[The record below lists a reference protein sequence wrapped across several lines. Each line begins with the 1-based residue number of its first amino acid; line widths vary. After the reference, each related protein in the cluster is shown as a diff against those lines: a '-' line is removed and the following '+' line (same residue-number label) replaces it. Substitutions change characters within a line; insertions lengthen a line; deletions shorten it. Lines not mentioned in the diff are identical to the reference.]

1 MPPGSAGAWDDG
13 SRDYRGDDG
22 YPADGARGYGQSGG
36 YPTQGQQGYGPQDGQ
51 YNDPYGQQPYGGY
64 PSEQGQGGGGYGG
77 PQGYQREDRGYGRSG
92 GYPTQG
98 QQPQGHAQ
106 RPAPGYGP
114 GGYQDPNTGAYGHQS
129 GGYPTSPPS
138 GRSAPRRGG
147 SGAYPALPPGG
158 TGGYPTEDAG
168 NDWYGGQPAAAK
180 GASFADTGAYTLNG
194 RVIDEYGTGPRRAMR
209 DPARGYPPG
218 PGQGSGP
225 MPVSGRSGPMPA
237 AGRSGPM
244 PTRPALPAP
253 PTPSRSNPGVAAT
266 RQQARLDEAATQVT
280 RAPSGG
286 FQGAPSGDFKK
297 ASGSFRGP
305 ASGGFQ
311 GAGARDTFEG
321 NGGYNDYQD
330 DFDDPG
336 ASGDPYQDHFDGSGP
351 RPRKAAGRSSG
362 GRSGGG
368 LSGKRLLFA
377 ALAVV
382 AVGIIGVAA
391 YVFVLKPSSPSSNAT
406 ASGPLPTGSAQTSQ
420 PICAQSL
427 GTYCHISAATDDP
440 KPLTPAELFPPAL
453 TGGASKSS
461 YSLVSTKA
469 DTKCANAVI
478 GQALIT
484 ALQAGKCTQ
493 VVRGSY
499 VSSDNKIMGTIGV
512 VNLSTTNQAH
522 YAGRVVGQND
532 FVAPLTSKTGVAS
545 KLGNGTG
552 VVEAE
557 FKGHY
562 LILTWSEYVD
572 GTSPTTKA
580 QDTELEAFSNNLVS
594 LTANIALSQRMVT
607 GAPASPGA
615 TS

>member
-1 MPPGSAGAWDDG
+1 MVPGSAGAWDDG

-36 YPTQGQQGYGPQDGQ
+36 YPAQGPQGYGPQGYGPQ
-51 YNDPYGQQPYGGY
+51 GGRHGDPYGQQPRGGY
-64 PSEQGQGGGGYGG
+64 GSEQGQGGGGYGG
-77 PQGYQREDRGYGRSG
+77 PQGYQREDYGYGRSG
-92 GYPTQG
+92 GYPAQG
-98 QQPQGHAQ
+98 PQPQGYEQ

-114 GGYQDPNTGAYGHQS
+114 GGYQGPNTGGYGQS
-129 GGYPTSPPS
+129 GGYPTSPPG

-168 NDWYGGQPAAAK
+168 NDWYGEQPAAAK
-180 GASFADTGAYTLNG
+180 GASFADTGAYELNG

-209 DPARGYPPG
+209 DPVRGYPPG

-225 MPVSGRSGPMPA
+225 MPVAGRSGPMPA

-244 PTRPALPAP
+244 PTAGRLALPAP
-253 PTPSRSNPGVAAT
+253 PTPSRPNPSVAAT
-266 RQQARLDEAATQVT
+266 RQQARLDAAATQIT
-280 RAPSGG
+280 RAPSG
-286 FQGAPSGDFKK
+286 DFEKA

-305 ASGGFQ
+305 GSGGFR
-311 GAGARDTFEG
+311 GTGARDTFQG

-330 DFDDPG
+330 DFDDLG
-336 ASGDPYQDHFDGSGP
+336 AGGDPYQDRFDGSGP
-351 RPRKAAGRSSG
+351 RKVAGKAPG
-362 GRSGGG
+362 GRSGGW

-382 AVGIIGVAA
+382 AVGVIGVAA
-391 YVFVLKPSSPSSNAT
+391 YVFVLKPSSPSSNA
-406 ASGPLPTGSAQTSQ
+406 AAQGALPTGSAQASQ
-420 PICAQSL
+420 PICAKSL

-478 GQALIT
+478 GQALIK
-484 ALQAGKCTQ
+484 ALQTGKCTQ

-522 YAGRVVGQND
+522 YAGKVVGQND
-532 FVAPLTSKTGVAS
+532 FIAPLTSKTGVAS

-572 GTSPTTKA
+572 GTSPSTKA